1 MKVEAK
7 VRRGMRVMTMG
18 TSRGMTPTRI
28 PIEEVEEIQSEAEAE
43 VRRGL
48 RVMTMG
54 TSRAM
59 TPTRIPIEEAEAVD
73 PGMKRLAETLT
84 LRIKNSFKM

>member
-28 PIEEVEEIQSEAEAE
+28 PIEEVEEIRSEAVAK
-43 VRRGL
+43 VRRG
-48 RVMTMG
+48 
-54 TSRAM
+54 M

-73 PGMKRLAETLT
+73 PGMKLLAKTLT
-84 LRIKNSFKM
+84 LRIKKSSKM